1 MRRLLLGAVRLVCAL
16 GMALPLAAQEKKAAV
31 LPYVGSA
38 PETGLQLGVA
48 YLRTWQP
55 EDTLGTRPSSRMGN
69 IVFTQKDQFRA
80 FIESDKWTA
89 GNAKRRQW
97 GAIVAL
103 YPLPFYGYSVN
114 ADGPRQTI
122 DNRSAE
128 FWVTASRKGRTAVWN
143 SLGARLVLNTTP
155 EQDLGWC
162 PGGDSTFVVD
172 CAPPPAIRHTTLLVT
187 AARTRD
193 TRDFLFA
200 PTTGRFIDLSLT
212 GMSTR
217 ERGRPESDL
226 YFRFRA
232 EARGYRTRGRHTIA
246 VQGLLINADPYA
258 PLDQQVVMGSNTM
271 LRGYEMGRLR
281 ADFLLGAQAE
291 WRVATPLLRERLGFA
306 LFGGGAQLD
315 SEFDYDEGG
324 TFFPSVGGGIR
335 FRLDARTRS
344 AVRIDFGVGRKGN
357 SGLYVAFNEA
367 F

>member
-1 MRRLLLGAVRLVCAL
+1 MRRLLLGAVRLICAL

-31 LPYVGSA
+31 LPFIGSA

-103 YPLPFYGYSVN
+103 YPLPFYGYRVD
-114 ADGPRQTI
+114 AEGPRQTI

-155 EQDLGWC
+155 EQDS
-162 PGGDSTFVVD
+162 DSCVGPDPFIAAS
-172 CAPPPAIRHTTLLVT
+172 CGPLPAMRHTSLLVT

-200 PTTGRFIDLSLT
+200 PMSGRFIELSLT
-212 GMSTR
+212 GMNAR
-217 ERGRPESDL
+217 GRGRPLDPL
-226 YFRFRA
+226 HFRFRA
-232 EARGYRTRGRHTIA
+232 DARGYRTRGRHTLA
-246 VQGLLINADPYA
+246 AQGLLVNVDPNA
-258 PLDQQVVMGSNTM
+258 PLDQQVVMGSNTV

-281 ADFLLGAQAE
+281 ADFLLGTQAE
-291 WRVATPLLRERLGFA
+291 WRYATPLMRERLGLA
-306 LFGGGAQLD
+306 LFGGGALLSTERD
-315 SEFDYDEGG
+315 IDEGG

-344 AVRIDFGVGRKGN
+344 AVRVDFGVGRTGN

>member
-1 MRRLLLGAVRLVCAL
+1 MRRLLLGAVRLLCAL

-31 LPYVGSA
+31 LPFIGSA

-103 YPLPFYGYSVN
+103 YPLPFYGYTVN
-114 ADGPRQTI
+114 TDGPRQTI

-128 FWVTASRKGRTAVWN
+128 LWVTASRKGRTAVWN

-155 EQDLGWC
+155 EQELGWC
-162 PGGDSTFVVD
+162 ESPDPLIVVD
-172 CAPPPAIRHTTLLVT
+172 CAAPPAIRHTTLLVT

-200 PTTGRFIDLSLT
+200 PTTGRFIELSLT
-212 GMSTR
+212 GMNTR
-217 ERGRPESDL
+217 ERDRSSSDL
-226 YFRFRA
+226 FLRLRA
-232 EARGYRTRGRHTIA
+232 DARAYGTRGRHTLA
-246 VQGLLINADPYA
+246 VQSLLVKVDEFA
-258 PLDQQVVMGSNTM
+258 PLDQQVVMGSNAM

-281 ADFLLGAQAE
+281 GDFLLGAQAE
-291 WRVATPLLRERLGFA
+291 WRVATPLLRERLGLA
-306 LFGGGAQLD
+306 LFGGGAQIDSNLD
-315 SEFDYDEGG
+315 SDEGG

-344 AVRIDFGVGRKGN
+344 AVRIDFGVGRNGN